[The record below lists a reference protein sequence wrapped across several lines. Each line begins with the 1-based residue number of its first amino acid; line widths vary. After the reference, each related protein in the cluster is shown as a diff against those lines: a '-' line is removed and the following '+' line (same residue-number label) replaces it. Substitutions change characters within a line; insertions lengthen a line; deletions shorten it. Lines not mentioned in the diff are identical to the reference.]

1 MPNCSVSAENDLIQE
16 PISKLAQAI
25 RKHVLGRS
33 TLNIQIA
40 TNVIGMY
47 VIEKIM
53 LVIVTSSTGT
63 PKARASGAATGV
75 SDV

>member
-47 VIEKIM
+47 VMLKIM

-63 PKARASGAATGV
+63 PKALASGAATGV
-75 SDV
+75 NDV